1 MCLKHPPTQ
10 RSAAA
15 SSARTLLAIL
25 IPCHRVTRGREVPVE
40 YVGGAAQRQRLL
52 QFERP

>member
-1 MCLKHPPTQ
+1 MLETPAD
-10 RSAAA
+10 AAERGRILGA
-15 SSARTLLAIL
+15 NPLAIL